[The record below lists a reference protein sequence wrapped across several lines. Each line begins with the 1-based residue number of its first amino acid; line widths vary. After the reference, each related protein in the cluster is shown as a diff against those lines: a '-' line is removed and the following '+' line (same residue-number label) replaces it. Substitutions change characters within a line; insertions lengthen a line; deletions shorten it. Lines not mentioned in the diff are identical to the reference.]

1 VDAGRERWAVDRYHL
16 TVPDQ
21 STTTKLR
28 RLDKIWFRIGR
39 TMENYGTTIEQHL
52 SPAKKG
58 CLTVILSENEI
69 ASLVNI
75 NQSH

>member
-1 VDAGRERWAVDRYHL
+1 
-16 TVPDQ
+16 
-21 STTTKLR
+21 
-28 RLDKIWFRIGR
+28 
-39 TMENYGTTIEQHL
+39 MENYGTTIEQHL